1 MIVPRFWGKLGS
13 TATVEPIIGVLSSD
27 GKRLRMVAQNGG
39 GVEGTALSGDSFE
52 LFYFENKGG
61 VSVAAT
67 NVLTRQK

>member
-1 MIVPRFWGKLGS
+1 MLS
-13 TATVEPIIGVLSSD
+13 TD

-39 GVEGTALSGDSFE
+39 VVEGTALNVDSFE

-67 NVLTRQK
+67 NVLTRQKWAARPVHRKTANRPDNDTMM